1 MAQRTQ
7 IENLKIDLSEQERM
21 TQDQQNVAAR
31 LEADQ
36 TLLRAEL
43 ERAEYFKK
51 MILIFH
57 TFYLKLSGYRF
68 QPGEER
74 DGSKVTL

>member
-1 MAQRTQ
+1 MEQKYLAQRTQ

-31 LEADQ
+31 LEADL

-43 ERAEYFKK
+43 ERAEY
-51 MILIFH
+51 
-57 TFYLKLSGYRF
+57 
-68 QPGEER
+68 
-74 DGSKVTL
+74 

>member
-31 LEADQ
+31 LEADL

-43 ERAEYFKK
+43 ERAEYKK
-51 MILIFH
+51 DIVTLTYF
-57 TFYLKLSGYRF
+57 LPKLFGYRS

-74 DGSKVTL
+74 HGSKVTL

>member
-1 MAQRTQ
+1 MEQKYLAQRTQ

-36 TLLRAEL
+36 TLLRSEL
-43 ERAEYFKK
+43 ERAEY
-51 MILIFH
+51 
-57 TFYLKLSGYRF
+57 
-68 QPGEER
+68 
-74 DGSKVTL
+74 